1 MNMKA
6 SDHMRY
12 ILLVAALF
20 PSFLLQAQCDHDPVI
35 TPGDTILCPNSQV
48 ELMTQFGA
56 ESYQWYM
63 NGSPIVGANGPT
75 HTVTSFD
82 SGVPYTVEVT
92 VDGCAEMSP
101 GVLVDGWNFV
111 SPTVMHL
118 GDEPIAMGPNGESIY
133 CEGQDVQ
140 LQFNMPY
147 TENIVWTNN
156 GVVIPGE
163 NSPLLVV
170 TESGSY
176 NVSGAPAECPDY
188 IAQLGVTIEIEFQ
201 QPQQPTIMA
210 SGDEICA
217 FPLGQ
222 SYVWYLD
229 DVLIEEETQACII
242 ASALGSY
249 TVYVDYGQD
258 CQVISDPFITT
269 SIDELSSATW
279 QIHPNPTA
287 GTINIS
293 MDPALSAGAF
303 YTIFDAIGQQ
313 VKQGWMPLNGLL
325 QLELSSVENGTYLFQ
340 AARDGKAMAPAT
352 RFTIVK

>member
-1 MNMKA
+1 
-6 SDHMRY
+6 MRY
-12 ILLVAALF
+12 TLLLCTF
-20 PSFLLQAQCDHDPVI
+20 PLSLLTQAQCDHDPTI
-35 TPGDTILCPNSQV
+35 TPGDTILCPNSEV
-48 ELMTQFGA
+48 ELMTQVGA

-63 NGSPIVGANGPT
+63 NGSPIAGANGPT

-147 TENIVWTNN
+147 TENIIWTND
-156 GVVIPGE
+156 GIAIPGAD
-163 NSPLLVV
+163 SSTLVV

-176 NVSGAPAECPDY
+176 NVSGAPEVCPNY
-188 IAQLGVTIEIEFQ
+188 VAQLGVTIEIEFQ
-201 QPQQPTIMA
+201 EPQQPTIMA

-229 DVLIEEETQACII
+229 GVLLEEETDACVM
-242 ASALGSY
+242 ATAPGSY
-249 TVYVDYGQD
+249 TVYVDYGQN
-258 CQVISDPFITT
+258 CQQISEPYLAT
-269 SIDELSSATW
+269 SVTELQNEAW
-279 QIHPNPTA
+279 QIHPNPSA
-287 GTINIS
+287 GRINIT
-293 MDPALSAGAF
+293 MDAASSAGAF
-303 YTIFDAIGQQ
+303 YTIFDAVGQQ
-313 VKQGWMPLNGLL
+313 VKQGWMPLNGIL
-325 QLELSSVENGTYLFQ
+325 QLELSELENGTYLFQ
-340 AARDGKAMAPAT
+340 AARDGKALAQAT